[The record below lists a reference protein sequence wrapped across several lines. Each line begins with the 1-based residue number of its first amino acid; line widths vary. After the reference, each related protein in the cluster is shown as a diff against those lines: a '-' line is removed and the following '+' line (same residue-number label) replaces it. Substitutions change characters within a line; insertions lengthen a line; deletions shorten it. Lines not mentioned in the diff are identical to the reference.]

1 MFHKYEL
8 EQGYYYRLFFGM
20 LRIGVIWNHD
30 TSNSNSIYFSL
41 GIWKPELT
49 ISFGWKKS
57 I

>member
-1 MFHKYEL
+1 MFNKFEL
-8 EQGYYYRLFFGM
+8 EKGYYYRLFFGM

-30 TSNSNSIYFSL
+30 TTNSNSIYFSL